1 MYLSETVRTRTL
13 LRAQGLRKHYRVG
26 HSTVTALASID
37 LEIYPG
43 EYLAIS
49 GPSGCGKSTLLAML
63 GALDRP
69 TAGKV
74 FIGKLDLSKL
84 NDDGLSEMRSRIG
97 FVFQFFNLIHSLNT
111 RENVELGLSVNNV
124 SRAVR
129 RERAENMLE
138 LVGLHDRMDHRPY
151 ELSGGE
157 RQRVAIARALA
168 RDPKY
173 LLMDEPTGNL
183 DSNSVIEI
191 LDLIRELN
199 YRGTTIVMVTHAPNV
214 ALHAKRQISMLDGR
228 IVSPS
233 PRSEVEDQG
242 NRDVPH

>member
-1 MYLSETVRTRTL
+1 M
-13 LRAQGLRKHYRVG
+13 
-26 HSTVTALASID
+26 VTALASVD
-37 LEIYPG
+37 LEVLPG
-43 EYLAIS
+43 EYVAIS

-69 TAGKV
+69 TVGKV

-84 NDDGLSEMRSRIG
+84 DDDGLSEMRSRIG
-97 FVFQFFNLIHSLNT
+97 FVFQFFNLIQSLT
-111 RENVELGLSVNNV
+111 ARENVELGLSVNNI

-129 RERAENMLE
+129 RERAENMLD
-138 LVGLHDRMDHRPY
+138 LVGLRDRMDHRPY

-183 DSNSVIEI
+183 DSRSVIEI
-191 LDLIRELN
+191 LDLIKELN
-199 YRGTTIVMVTHAPNV
+199 GRGTTIVIVTHAPTV
-214 ALHAKRQISMLDGR
+214 APQAKRQISMLDGR
-228 IVSPS
+228 IVSP
-233 PRSEVEDQG
+233 RSEDQ
-242 NRDVPH
+242 RYQDVSH